1 MWQDETDHA
10 QLQVSY
16 LSCSYPIPMV
26 YFTAPKAYEEGLLL
40 SKDKSSVA
48 CY

>member
-1 MWQDETDHA
+1 MERA
-10 QLQVSY
+10 ALKVNY
-16 LSCSYPIPMV
+16 LIRSYPIPMV

-40 SKDKSSVA
+40 SKDKPSVA